1 MSSLIT
7 PQRSVLLIIDEQEK
21 LLPAVHNPEKV
32 IKNTAL
38 AIKCANELGI
48 TLLATTQ
55 YKKGI
60 GNTVP
65 EIMELLGDAETV
77 DKVEFNAA
85 ANPDFQDTISSLPL
99 AIDTVLIAGVEAHIC
114 VFQTAVGLRDLGY
127 RPYVLADAV
136 SSREKKNAK
145 WALKRLMQ
153 MGITVGTTEMAIY
166 ELLGKAGTSEFK
178 NVLKH
183 VK

>member
-7 PQRSVLLIIDEQEK
+7 PQRSVLLVIDEQEK
-21 LLPAVHNPEKV
+21 LMPAVHDPEKV

-38 AIKCANELGI
+38 AIHCAKELGI
-48 TLLATTQ
+48 TLLSTVQ

-60 GNTVP
+60 GETVP
-65 EIMELLGDAETV
+65 EIKELLGDAETIE
-77 DKVEFNAA
+77 KFEFNAA
-85 ANPDFQDTISSLPL
+85 SNVDFQSAISSLPL

-114 VFQTAVGLRDLGY
+114 VFQTAVGLLELGY

-153 MGITVGTTEMAIY
+153 MGITVGPTEMAIY
-166 ELLGKAGTSEFK
+166 ELLGKAGTPEFK
-178 NVLKH
+178 NVLKF